1 MPSFSESDTGLSAN
15 IKINAR
21 EIEFLSAVECRV
33 PQYMIVLAL
42 RVCQH
47 DGHDRIAAGVLRVPN
62 LAKLN
67 LIRISEHGDHIG
79 DPITIDLNC
88 YFQSR

>member
-1 MPSFSESDTGLSAN
+1 MPSFSESDTGLTAN
-15 IKINAR
+15 IKIKAR
-21 EIEFLSAVECRV
+21 EIEFISAVEFRV
-33 PQYMIVLAL
+33 PCYMIALAI
-42 RVCQH
+42 RVSQDGEH
-47 DGHDRIAAGVLRVPN
+47 DQLMTTLLKVPN
-62 LAKLN
+62 LVKLN

>member
-1 MPSFSESDTGLSAN
+1 
-15 IKINAR
+15 
-21 EIEFLSAVECRV
+21 
-33 PQYMIVLAL
+33 MIVLAL

-79 DPITIDLNC
+79 DPITIDLNS